1 MGCPFAAMA
10 LALALVLWPPYSDT
24 KPDAARNG
32 MATKAR
38 KARGARTGED
48 IDPAILE
55 NQLEVGRQSFM
66 SLYKVTKQLQRE
78 NKKLRTEN
86 ARFRSRIAK
95 LTAR

>member
-1 MGCPFAAMA
+1 MEGRSPASREPFMGCPGARIGAMVA
-10 LALALVLWPPYSDT
+10 EGAE
-24 KPDAARNG
+24 
-32 MATKAR
+32 
-38 KARGARTGED
+38 ARGARTGED

-66 SLYKVTKQLQRE
+66 SLYKVTKQLQR